1 MEAVFRMTSLV
12 SASWVSWVMLAL
24 LVLLAFN
31 QFFITDVAAIL
42 RGLFSRSE
50 RLYLDSTWQGRGLA
64 WLYRTGI
71 VAMAIYL
78 LYSAEL
84 EGCSFVGYAEAFGWT
99 GAFLLLQYVL
109 EKIVCAVFL
118 SPKQNELVFDQKIC
132 ISNAI
137 TLVLWVLVL
146 VVQWV
151 DNLLL
156 IKVLYSVLAV
166 LYLGMLLVKSVQ
178 MFYGKLV
185 SILYILLYIVSLEV
199 VPFLATASV
208 IKYTI

>member
-99 GAFLLLQYVL
+99 AAFLLLQYVL
-109 EKIVCAVFL
+109 EKIVCVVFL
-118 SPKQNELVFDQKIC
+118 SSKQNELVFDQKIC

-137 TLVLWVLVL
+137 TLVLWVVVL